1 MSKIGDYNLQ
11 LQEQANELG
20 YETVQEAL
28 DDGCKIEPVEVR
40 LITPLEQKMESEKDE
55 LKKAHEAWL
64 EEREEVLSDLK
75 DLGKVVGE
83 QAVKHIIDFIEKGEI

>member
-1 MSKIGDYNLQ
+1 MSRIGDYNLQ

-40 LITPLEQKMESEKDE
+40 LITPLEQKIESKKDE

-83 QAVKHIIDFIEKGEI
+83 QAVKRIIDFIEKGEI